1 MCGGSQLEVIV
12 SLEEGPITGHRPD
25 ASRLPERFPAPVP
38 LTLVSCPR
46 CTLVQIREI
55 VAPDI
60 LLAAGPTRARPRPDA
75 ELRQVEERA
84 GQIMTSRRLHRRSL
98 VVQIGDH
105 ERELLDVFAARGV
118 PTRKIGFAP
127 EPAQA
132 EHARALSMNPA
143 LFDQGVAR
151 RLRDVDGRADVVIVD
166 EVLTH
171 AVDLNR
177 FVEGIDILLAESGM
191 AVIEVPYLFARID
204 GGAFDSISH
213 RHSCYFSL
221 TSLMRLCRRH
231 GLFINHAEQSTAHG
245 GSLRVLVHK
254 YEAGSASLQRLLCEE
269 MACDSRN
276 RRPGAYAARLRYA
289 LPDTLQANEHESLA
303 DMPDQGLIPT

>member
-1 MCGGSQLEVIV
+1 M
-12 SLEEGPITGHRPD
+12 TGHRPD
-25 ASRLPERFPAPVP
+25 PARLPEVFSDPEPPVP

-55 VAPDI
+55 VAPAT
-60 LLAAGPTRARPRPDA
+60 LFAAEPARARARPEA
-75 ELRQVEERA
+75 EQRQVEERV

-105 ERELLDVFAARGV
+105 ERELLGVFAARGV
-118 PTRKIGFAP
+118 PTRKIGFVPAP
-127 EPAQA
+127 ARA
-132 EHARALSMNPA
+132 EHARGLSMNPA

-151 RLRDVDGRADVVIVD
+151 RLRDVDGYADVVIVD

-171 AVDLNR
+171 AGDLNS

-213 RHSCYFSL
+213 RHLCYFSL

-231 GLFINHAEQSTAHG
+231 GLFINHVEQSTTHG

-254 YEAGSASLQRLLCEE
+254 YEAGSASLQRLLREE
-269 MACDSRN
+269 IARDSRK
-276 RRPGAYAARLRYA
+276 RGLGACTACLRCA
-289 LPDTLQANEHESLA
+289 LPGTLHAIEHESA
-303 DMPDQGLIPT
+303 RAWPTCRTRD